1 VQSASYDQPLITC
14 PDNEAKLFRYVPWPR
29 GSVDPATELDAAVGD
44 CSRHRYLHAPSMV
57 RDRPRAGF
65 IRVFYRLYRAALRHQ
80 DRCQRSHLAGSALG
94 PTGESV
100 LESISATRDPH
111 HGRCSDTGT
120 RRTGGQPTSAG
131 TRSRSR
137 VVPFGPQPQGGSFF
151 ATGCCNYR
159 LQSSRK
165 RRIG

>member
-1 VQSASYDQPLITC
+1 
-14 PDNEAKLFRYVPWPR
+14 
-29 GSVDPATELDAAVGD
+29 
-44 CSRHRYLHAPSMV
+44 MV

-94 PTGESV
+94 PTGESI

-131 TRSRSR
+131 TRLRGTLDALSLGLAGVQRNE
-137 VVPFGPQPQGGSFF
+137 V
-151 ATGCCNYR
+151 A
-159 LQSSRK
+159 LADM
-165 RRIG
+165 